1 LVICWYGVV
10 FGLTFILQGVAVA
23 AHRRREA
30 VSYVMPFLPA
40 AFAGRPCW
48 AEIDLDALASN
59 VRLMAARAA
68 PARLYAVVKA
78 NAYGHGAVACAR
90 AAVEAGAH
98 GLAVVC
104 VDEAEELR
112 RAGITAPL
120 LVVGAI
126 LPSEAARVVSLGLMP
141 TVGTPELVAA
151 LSAAAAPG
159 GARVPIHLEVETGL
173 NRHGLAPE
181 ACVALA
187 ERARAT
193 AGIEVR
199 GLFTHFAA
207 AEEGDQRFTR
217 GQFDQLKAVSD
228 RLPWIEER
236 HCAASATVLLDHEMA
251 LDAVRA
257 GLSLYGY
264 RPAPWVGAD
273 AELRPVLSL
282 RARIARVLDVE
293 RGATVGYGRT
303 WAANRPARIALVM
316 CGYADGYRRALGNR
330 APVAVH
336 GQLAPVVGRVAM
348 DMAMVDVTAVPA
360 AAVGDVVTLLG
371 RDGEAEVTADELAD
385 LADTISWEI
394 LAGISARVPR
404 LYLRGG
410 QVTAVSTLTDRIP
423 VPA

>member
-1 LVICWYGVV
+1 
-10 FGLTFILQGVAVA
+10 
-23 AHRRREA
+23 
-30 VSYVMPFLPA
+30 MPFLPA
-40 AFAGRPCW
+40 AFGGRPCW

-78 NAYGHGAVACAR
+78 NAYGHGAVACGR
-90 AAVEAGAH
+90 AAMEAGAF

-112 RAGITAPL
+112 RAGVTAPI
-120 LVVGAI
+120 LVLGAT
-126 LPSEAARVVSLGLMP
+126 PPTDAARVVSLGLMP
-141 TVGTPELVAA
+141 TVGSAELVDA
-151 LSAAAAPG
+151 LAAAAVRA
-159 GARVPIHLEVETGL
+159 GATVPIHLEVETGL
-173 NRHGLAPE
+173 NRHGLTPE

-187 ERARAT
+187 ERART
-193 AGIEVR
+193 LAGIEVR

-217 GQFDQLKAVSD
+217 GQFEQLKAVST
-228 RLPWIEER
+228 RLPWVKER
-236 HCAASATVLLDHEMA
+236 HCAASASVLLDHEMA

-264 RPAPWVGAD
+264 RPAPWVGSD
-273 AELRPVLSL
+273 AELRPVMSL
-282 RARIARVLDVE
+282 RARIARLLDVE

-303 WAANRPARIALVM
+303 WAANKPARIALVM

-330 APVAVH
+330 APVAVR

-394 LAGISARVPR
+394 LAGICARVPR

-410 QVTAVSTLTDRIP
+410 QVTALTTLNERVP

>member
-1 LVICWYGVV
+1 
-10 FGLTFILQGVAVA
+10 
-23 AHRRREA
+23 
-30 VSYVMPFLPA
+30 MPFFPA
-40 AFAGRPCW
+40 AFGGRPCW

-78 NAYGHGAVACAR
+78 NAYGHGAVACGR
-90 AAVEAGAH
+90 AAIEAGAH

-112 RAGITAPL
+112 RAGLTAPI
-120 LVVGAI
+120 LVVGAT
-126 LPSEAARVVSLGLMP
+126 PASDAERVVSLGLMP
-141 TVGTPELVAA
+141 TVGDAGLVEA
-151 LSAAAAPG
+151 LAAAAG
-159 GARVPIHLEVETGL
+159 RHGVTVPVHLEVETGL
-173 NRHGLAPE
+173 NRHGLTPQD
-181 ACVALA
+181 CVALA
-187 ERARAT
+187 ERART
-193 AGIEVR
+193 IRGIEVR

-217 GQFDQLKAVSD
+217 AQFEQLRAVSA
-228 RLPWIEER
+228 RLPWVKER
-236 HCAASATVLLDHEMA
+236 HCAASASVLLDHEMA

-264 RPAPWVGAD
+264 RPAPWVGTD
-273 AELRPVLSL
+273 AELKPVLAL
-282 RARIARVLDVE
+282 RARIARLLDVE

-303 WAANRPARIALVM
+303 WAANKPARIALVM

-330 APVAVH
+330 APVAVLGH
-336 GQLAPVVGRVAM
+336 LAPVVGRVAM
-348 DMAMVDVTAVPA
+348 DMAMIDVTAIPTA
-360 AAVGDVVTLLG
+360 ALGDVVTLIG
-371 RDGEAEVTADELAD
+371 RDGDAEVTADELAD

-394 LAGISARVPR
+394 LAGLSARVPR

-410 QVTAVSTLTDRIP
+410 QVTAITTLNEHVP

>member
-1 LVICWYGVV
+1 
-10 FGLTFILQGVAVA
+10 
-23 AHRRREA
+23 
-30 VSYVMPFLPA
+30 MPFFPA
-40 AFAGRPCW
+40 AFGGRPCW
-48 AEIDLDALASN
+48 AEIDLDAFAANL
-59 VRLMAARAA
+59 RLMAARAA

-90 AAVEAGAH
+90 AAVAAGAH

-104 VDEAEELR
+104 VDEADELR
-112 RAGITAPL
+112 RAGLTAPI

-126 LPSEAARVVSLGLMP
+126 LPAEAERVVALGLMP
-141 TVGTPELVAA
+141 TVGAPDLVEA
-151 LSAAAAPG
+151 LSAAAARA
-159 GARVPIHLEVETGL
+159 GATVPIHLEVETGL
-173 NRHGLAPE
+173 NRHGLTPGD
-181 ACVALA
+181 CIALA
-187 ERARAT
+187 ERARLAP
-193 AGIEVR
+193 GIEVR

-217 GQFDQLKAVSD
+217 SQFDQLKAVSD
-228 RLPWIEER
+228 RLPWIKER
-236 HCAASATVLLDHEMA
+236 HCAASASVLLDHEMA

-273 AELRPVLSL
+273 AELKPVLSL
-282 RARIARVLDVE
+282 RARVTRVLEVE

-303 WAANRPARIALVM
+303 WAAHRSTRIALVM

-330 APVAVH
+330 ASVSVR

-348 DMAMVDVTAVPA
+348 DMAMVDVTAIPG

-371 RDGEAEVTADELAD
+371 RDGEVEVTADELAD

-404 LYLRGG
+404 LYLQDGE
-410 QVTAVSTLTDRIP
+410 VTAVSTLTERVP
-423 VPA
+423 VPVPNRV

>member
-1 LVICWYGVV
+1 
-10 FGLTFILQGVAVA
+10 
-23 AHRRREA
+23 
-30 VSYVMPFLPA
+30 MPFFPA
-40 AFAGRPCW
+40 AFPGRPCW

-59 VRLMAARAA
+59 VGLLAARAA

-78 NAYGHGAVACAR
+78 NAYGHGAIACGR

-112 RAGITAPL
+112 RAGVSAPL

-126 LPSEAARVVSLGLMP
+126 APSEAGRVVALGLMP
-141 TVGTPELVAA
+141 TVGSVEVLEA
-151 LSAAAAPG
+151 LAAAAQRAG
-159 GARVPIHLEVETGL
+159 LSVPVHLELETGL
-173 NRHGLAPE
+173 NRHGLTPE

-187 ERARAT
+187 ERART
-193 AGIEVR
+193 TPGIEVR

-217 GQFDQLKAVSD
+217 AQFDQLQAVSA
-228 RLPWIEER
+228 RLPWVKER
-236 HCAASATVLLDHEMA
+236 HCAASASVLLDHEMA

-257 GLSLYGY
+257 GLSVYGY

-273 AELRPVLSL
+273 AELKPVLAL
-282 RARIARVLDVE
+282 RARVARLLDVE

-303 WAANRPARIALVM
+303 WAATRPARIALVM

-330 APVAVH
+330 AQVALR

-348 DMAMVDVTAVPA
+348 DMAMIDVTAIPG
-360 AAVGDVVTLLG
+360 AAVGDVATLLG
-371 RDGEAEVTADELAD
+371 RDGDAEVTADALAD

-394 LAGISARVPR
+394 LAGITARVPR

-410 QVTAVSTLTDRIP
+410 RVTATTTLVERVP
-423 VPA
+423 VPVPE

>member
-1 LVICWYGVV
+1 
-10 FGLTFILQGVAVA
+10 
-23 AHRRREA
+23 
-30 VSYVMPFLPA
+30 MPFFPA
-40 AFAGRPCW
+40 AFGGRPCW

-59 VRLMAARAA
+59 VRLMGARAA

-78 NAYGHGAVACAR
+78 NAYGHGAVACGR
-90 AAVEAGAH
+90 AALEAGAH

-112 RAGITAPL
+112 RAGLSAPV
-120 LVVGAI
+120 LVVGSTPATD
-126 LPSEAARVVSLGLMP
+126 ADRVVSLGLMP
-141 TVGTPELVAA
+141 TVGDGELVEA
-151 LSAAAAPG
+151 LAAAA
-159 GARVPIHLEVETGL
+159 ARHGVTVPIHLEVETGL
-173 NRHGLAPE
+173 NRHGLSPQ

-193 AGIEVR
+193 PGIEVR

-217 GQFDQLKAVSD
+217 AQFDQLKSVSA
-228 RLPWIEER
+228 RLPWIPER
-236 HCAASATVLLDHEMA
+236 HCAASASILLDHEMA

-264 RPAPWVGAD
+264 RPAPWVGGD
-273 AELRPVLSL
+273 AELKPVLAL
-282 RARIARVLDVE
+282 RARISRLLDVD

-303 WAANRPARIALVM
+303 WAANKPSRIALVM

-330 APVAVH
+330 ASVALR
-336 GQLAPVVGRVAM
+336 GRLAPVVGRVAM
-348 DMAMVDVTAVPA
+348 DMAMIDVTAVPA

-385 LADTISWEI
+385 LADTISWEV
-394 LAGISARVPR
+394 LAGVSARVPR
-404 LYLRGG
+404 LYLRDGL
-410 QVTAVSTLTDRIP
+410 VTAVTTLTDRLP

>member
-1 LVICWYGVV
+1 
-10 FGLTFILQGVAVA
+10 
-23 AHRRREA
+23 
-30 VSYVMPFLPA
+30 MPFFPA
-40 AFAGRPCW
+40 AFGGRPCW
-48 AEIDLDALASN
+48 AEIDLDAFASN
-59 VRLMAARAA
+59 VRLMVARAA

-78 NAYGHGAVACAR
+78 NAYGHGAVACGH
-90 AAVEAGAH
+90 AAIEAGAH

-112 RAGITAPL
+112 RAGLTAPL
-120 LVVGAI
+120 LVLGATP
-126 LPSEAARVVSLGLMP
+126 PSDAGRVVSLGLMP
-141 TVGTPELVAA
+141 TVGAPELVEA
-151 LSAAAAPG
+151 LAAAATRAG
-159 GARVPIHLEVETGL
+159 VTVPIHLEVETGL
-173 NRHGLAPE
+173 NRHGLTPE

-187 ERARAT
+187 ERTRNVP
-193 AGIEVR
+193 GIEVR

-217 GQFDQLKAVSD
+217 SQFDQLRAVSA
-228 RLPWIEER
+228 RLPWIKER
-236 HCAASATVLLDHEMA
+236 HCAASASTLLDREMA

-257 GLSLYGY
+257 GLALYGY
-264 RPAPWVGAD
+264 RPAPWVGDD
-273 AELRPVLSL
+273 AQLLPVMSL
-282 RARIARVLDVE
+282 RARIARLLDVE

-303 WAANRPARIALVM
+303 WAASRPARIALVM

-330 APVAVH
+330 APVAIR

-348 DMAMVDVTAVPA
+348 DMAMVDVTAVPS

-410 QVTAVSTLTDRIP
+410 QVGALTTLNERVPRP
-423 VPA
+423 V

>member
-1 LVICWYGVV
+1 
-10 FGLTFILQGVAVA
+10 
-23 AHRRREA
+23 
-30 VSYVMPFLPA
+30 MPFLPA
-40 AFAGRPCW
+40 AFGGRPCW
-48 AEIDLDALASN
+48 AEIDLDAFDSN
-59 VRLMAARAA
+59 LRLMAARAA

-78 NAYGHGAVACAR
+78 NAYGHGAIACGR
-90 AAVEAGAH
+90 AAMEAGAD

-104 VDEAEELR
+104 IDEAEELR
-112 RAGITAPL
+112 QAGITAPV

-126 LPSEAARVVSLGLMP
+126 LPSEAARVVALKLMP
-141 TVGTPELVAA
+141 TVGALELVEA
-151 LSAAAAPG
+151 LSAAAEPS
-159 GARVPIHLEVETGL
+159 GATVPIHLEVETGL
-173 NRHGLAPE
+173 NRHGLTPE

-187 ERARAT
+187 EKARFT
-193 AGIEVR
+193 RGIEVR

-217 GQFDQLKAVSD
+217 SQFDQLKAVSEQ
-228 RLPWIEER
+228 LPWVKER
-236 HCAASATVLLDHEMA
+236 HCAASASVLLNQEMA

-264 RPAPWVGAD
+264 RPAPWVGTD

-282 RARIARVLDVE
+282 RARIARLLDVE

-330 APVAVH
+330 APVALR

-348 DMAMVDVTAVPA
+348 DMVMVDVTAVPG

-371 RDGEAEVTADELAD
+371 RDGNAEVTADELAD
-385 LADTISWEI
+385 LTDTISWEI

-410 QVTAVSTLTDRIP
+410 RVTAVSTLVERVP
-423 VPA
+423 VPVPERSGPSP

>member
-1 LVICWYGVV
+1 
-10 FGLTFILQGVAVA
+10 
-23 AHRRREA
+23 
-30 VSYVMPFLPA
+30 MPFLPA
-40 AFAGRPCW
+40 AFGGRPCW
-48 AEIDLDALASN
+48 AEIDLDACAAN

-90 AAVEAGAH
+90 AAVAAGAD

-112 RAGITAPL
+112 RAGLTAPI

-126 LPSEAARVVSLGLMP
+126 LPAEAGRVVALGLMP
-141 TVGTPELVAA
+141 TVGATALVEA
-151 LSAAAAPG
+151 LSAAAARA
-159 GARVPIHLEVETGL
+159 GATVPIHLEVETGL
-173 NRHGLAPE
+173 NRHGLSPQD
-181 ACVALA
+181 CIALA
-187 ERARAT
+187 ERARA
-193 AGIEVR
+193 APGLEVR

-217 GQFDQLKAVSD
+217 SQFDQLKAVSD
-228 RLPWIEER
+228 RLPWIRER
-236 HCAASATVLLDHEMA
+236 HCAASASVLLDHEMA

-273 AELRPVLSL
+273 AELKPVLSL
-282 RARIARVLDVE
+282 RARVARVLEVE

-303 WAANRPARIALVM
+303 WSANRAARIALVM

-330 APVAVH
+330 ASVSVR
-336 GQLAPVVGRVAM
+336 GRLAPVVGRVAM
-348 DMAMVDVTAVPA
+348 DMAMVDVSAVPGVE
-360 AAVGDVVTLLG
+360 VGDVVTLLG
-371 RDGEAEVTADELAD
+371 RDGEVEVTADELAD

-394 LAGISARVPR
+394 LAGITARVPR
-404 LYLRGG
+404 LYLQGG
-410 QVTAVSTLTDRIP
+410 EVTAVSTLVERVP
-423 VPA
+423 VPVPG